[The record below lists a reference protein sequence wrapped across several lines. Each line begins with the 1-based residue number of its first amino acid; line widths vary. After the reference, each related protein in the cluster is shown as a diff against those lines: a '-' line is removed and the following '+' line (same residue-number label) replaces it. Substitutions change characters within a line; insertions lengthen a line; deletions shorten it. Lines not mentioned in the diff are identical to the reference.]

1 MDSSSSSMQNL
12 PPAQPQSQ
20 YVTQKNGISRERVI
34 NSSQIT
40 IIEDLIK
47 CSICLEILCK
57 PYECEICGSLFCEDC
72 IAEWININNSCPMKC
87 KNFKLIQA
95 RPNTRRMLNLI
106 KLKCIN
112 YPECTYTCEYWNM
125 FDHEIKCP
133 HQKIKCP
140 NSPCDFQGSYKDL
153 QNHLCLLC
161 PYLNIE
167 CGFCKTKIQRNQFDS
182 HLEEHC
188 RDRTFNILNCSNCD
202 SNENLRRC
210 LCKKSFCLNCLK
222 NGKNMDCLKTC
233 YLFHTG
239 LNNTTN
245 IYNISKYPLP
255 KNFEAKLLFTSVD
268 WVRTGITFNKEII
281 NDQTDVNCPHFDIY
295 CILEDLVQFYTKKSG
310 WKNCFNKGGRAL
322 KPGDTMTITL
332 HNGEMRYAVNDMDLG
347 SFIKI
352 DMSNKNE
359 MFLFVHTRN
368 PKSKAEIVYICET
381 FN

>member
-1 MDSSSSSMQNL
+1 
-12 PPAQPQSQ
+12 
-20 YVTQKNGISRERVI
+20 
-34 NSSQIT
+34 
-40 IIEDLIK
+40 
-47 CSICLEILCK
+47 
-57 PYECEICGSLFCEDC
+57 
-72 IAEWININNSCPMKC
+72 
-87 KNFKLIQA
+87 
-95 RPNTRRMLNLI
+95 
-106 KLKCIN
+106 
-112 YPECTYTCEYWNM
+112 
-125 FDHEIKCP
+125 
-133 HQKIKCP
+133 
-140 NSPCDFQGSYKDL
+140 
-153 QNHLCLLC
+153 
-161 PYLNIE
+161 
-167 CGFCKTKIQRNQFDS
+167 
-182 HLEEHC
+182 
-188 RDRTFNILNCSNCD
+188 
-202 SNENLRRC
+202 
-210 LCKKSFCLNCLK
+210 
-222 NGKNMDCLKTC
+222 MDCLKTC

-268 WVRTGITFNKEII
+268 WVRTGITFNKE
-281 NDQTDVNCPHFDIY
+281 
-295 CILEDLVQFYTKKSG
+295 ILEDLVQFYTKKSG